1 MARTG
6 RPRKDIQPRPIDH
19 LEAFCCRQVE
29 RIEQTLNHRYG
40 LDLWSEAPSKIGRLG
55 GVNKSW
61 LLNTEHKNDHMVRK
75 AVGVDQ
81 MQNLHDRFVT
91 DCDVEVRK

>member
-29 RIEQTLNHRYG
+29 RVEQTLNHRYG
-40 LDLWSEAPSKIGRLG
+40 LDIWSEAPSKATRSLPDNRHWALNSEHQNDNMITKIIGVG
-55 GVNKSW
+55 KMTAASQYF
-61 LLNTEHKNDHMVRK
+61 VR
-75 AVGVDQ
+75 
-81 MQNLHDRFVT
+81 
-91 DCDVEVRK
+91 DCDIEVRK